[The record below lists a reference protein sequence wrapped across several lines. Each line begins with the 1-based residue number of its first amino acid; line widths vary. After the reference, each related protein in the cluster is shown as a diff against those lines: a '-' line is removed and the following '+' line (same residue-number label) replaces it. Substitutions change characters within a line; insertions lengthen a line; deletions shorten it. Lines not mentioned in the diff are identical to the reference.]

1 MQLKPEEKATGT
13 KNFVNVVTNPATKE
27 ALGERG
33 VSRRDFLVGAGAAG
47 AVAAAGLGASYFGY
61 SKIEKPVR
69 VGIIGTGDEGGVLM
83 GAITPE
89 YIQVVAIADIRP
101 YNVYRAFHGD
111 NSSPSIAKIRTGLM
125 KKYGWKTEDEARQ
138 NVKVYDDDYH
148 ELLKNADVEAV
159 IIALPLHLHSLVA
172 IEAMRAGKH
181 VLTEK
186 LMGHSV
192 AECKEMARVS
202 YETGKI
208 LATGH
213 QRHYSVLYENAV
225 DLIRLGLLGDL
236 HHIRAQWHRQN
247 DTWSPVLPNEILD
260 KDKDPKNWGQLDEL
274 QTLEASLK
282 TFDGDAANF
291 VKNKDNKKAAALMN
305 KGVAD
310 RIAALRRNVEKNRL
324 LQMDAKVD
332 AKKYGYQEK
341 MIPGRKEPRSA
352 MEELIRWRLWE
363 RTGGGLMAELG
374 SHQLDASSIF
384 ISAMRDD
391 GHKML
396 PLTVNAT
403 GGVHIYD
410 PRDRECEDHVYC
422 FFEFPNKGYYED
434 YEKEI
439 VKDPN
444 RKVVVSYSSI
454 NGNGFGG
461 YGEVVMGTEGTLV
474 LTQEQ
479 EVMLFKGNATTTE
492 ITVKK
497 DAKSGVLDTT
507 ASGPPQLAQQATTIG
522 EVSKG
527 YTEELE
533 HFAWCVRNLDEAAL
547 KEKKWNY
554 EKNPRCHPKVAMAD
568 AVIALTSNISI
579 RENRKITFEKEWF
592 DIDSDNT
599 PEGKPPRSMSEL
611 AKL

>member
-1 MQLKPEEKATGT
+1 MQLKPEEKAVGT
-13 KNFVNVVTNPATKE
+13 KNFVNVVTHPETKK
-27 ALGERG
+27 AVGDRG
-33 VSRRDFLVGAGAAG
+33 INRRDFLVGAGAAG

-61 SKIEKPVR
+61 TKIERPLR
-69 VGIIGTGDEGGVLM
+69 VGIIGTGDEGGVLI
-83 GAITPE
+83 GNINPE

-101 YNVYRAFHGD
+101 YNVHRAFHGD
-111 NSSPSIAKIRTGLM
+111 QSSPNAAKIRKGLM
-125 KKYGWKTEDEARQ
+125 NIYGWKTEEEARK
-138 NVKVYDDDYH
+138 NVKVFDDEYT
-148 ELLKNADVEAV
+148 ELLKESEVEAV
-159 IIALPLHLHSLVA
+159 IIALPLHLHAKAA
-172 IEAMRAGKH
+172 IQAMRAGKH

-186 LMGHSV
+186 LMGHSI

-213 QRHYSVLYENAV
+213 QRHYSVLYENSV
-225 DLIRLGLLGDL
+225 DLIRLGLLGTL
-236 HHIRAQWHRQN
+236 HHIRAQWHRQT
-247 DTWSPVLPNEILD
+247 DTWSPALPD
-260 KDKDPKNWGQLDEL
+260 QLL
-274 QTLEASLK
+274 TK
-282 TFDGDAANF
+282 DGDAAGYKQLEELKQLEAELKSF
-291 VKNKDNKKAAALMN
+291 EGDTGKLVKEKLKRASQLMA
-305 KGVAD
+305 KSMKD
-310 RIAALRRNVEKNRL
+310 RIAALRKNVELAELRKL
-324 LQMDAKVD
+324 DAKVN
-332 AKKYGYQEK
+332 AKKYGYEDK
-341 MIPGRKEPRSA
+341 DLPGRKDKRSA

-384 ISAMRDD
+384 ISAMNPD
-391 GHKML
+391 GHKVL
-396 PLTVNAT
+396 PLSVNAT
-403 GGVHIYD
+403 GGVHLLD
-410 PRDRECEDHVYC
+410 PTMRECEDHVYC
-422 FFEFPNKGYYED
+422 FFEFPGAGYYED
-434 YEKEI
+434 YEKLI

-444 RKVVVSYSSI
+444 RKVVVTYSSI

-461 YGEVVMGTEGTLV
+461 YGEVVMGDKGTLV
-474 LTQEQ
+474 LEQEQ
-479 EVMLFKGNATTTE
+479 NVMVYKGNDTSTE

-507 ASGPPQLAQQATTIG
+507 ASGPPQLAQAATTIG

-527 YTEELE
+527 YKEEME

-579 RENRKITFEKEWF
+579 RENRRIDFKKEWF
-592 DIDSDNT
+592 DIDKDET
-599 PEGKPPRSMSEL
+599 PEGNKPRSMSEL